1 MSIEIIKEKTTLEAL
16 QKKVGGYIEQL
27 FLDDGRMLV
36 FDEDGQLKN
45 KMINNEASTLAGTPI
60 AGPAVI
66 LEPQAF
72 LD

>member
-1 MSIEIIKEKTTLEAL
+1 MNIEIIKQQVPIETL

-27 FLDDGRMLV
+27 SLSDGRMLV
-36 FDEDGQLKN
+36 FDEDGQLKG
-45 KMINNEASTLAGTPI
+45 KMINNEASALAGTPI